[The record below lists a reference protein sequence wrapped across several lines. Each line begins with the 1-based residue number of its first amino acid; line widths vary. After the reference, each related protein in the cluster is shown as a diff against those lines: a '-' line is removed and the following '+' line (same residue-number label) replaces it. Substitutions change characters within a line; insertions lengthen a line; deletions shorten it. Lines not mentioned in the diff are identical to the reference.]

1 MQLDLIDVFA
11 TGPLTGNPLAVVR
24 GAETMSDGE
33 MLALTRWLGYSETT
47 FLLSPDDPA
56 ADYRR
61 RICYPSG
68 ELPFAGHP
76 TLGSCHAWLEAGG
89 IPKRDGA
96 IVQQCG
102 AGLIEIS
109 AQGGMLHFKAPP
121 LLRKGPLDEGATV
134 EAARLLGISLADIIE
149 AVHADNG
156 PGWVLLR
163 LRDAAALRAATIAAK
178 PDGRADIGLF
188 TVSEAGSQAD
198 FEVRAF
204 FTKPDGA
211 LVEDPVTG
219 SLNAA
224 IAQYVLA
231 NGLAT
236 GAYRASQGHAVGADG
251 LVYCRQEA
259 DGSIWI
265 GGMVR
270 SVASS
275 ALLHRPI

>member
-1 MQLDLIDVFA
+1 LQLDLIDVFA

-56 ADYRR
+56 ADYRL
-61 RICYPSG
+61 RIFYPSG

-163 LRDAAALRAATIAAK
+163 
-178 PDGRADIGLF
+178 
-188 TVSEAGSQAD
+188 
-198 FEVRAF
+198 
-204 FTKPDGA
+204 
-211 LVEDPVTG
+211 
-219 SLNAA
+219 
-224 IAQYVLA
+224 
-231 NGLAT
+231 AT